1 MTHRMVS
8 HGPSLPL
15 LLDHMVIN
23 TRFDMARAAR
33 LFAGLGFTLTPQSRH
48 TLGSINHLMVFGT
61 DYLELVGLP
70 DDGGPVRE
78 EILNSAIGIDGLVF
92 QDDDVDSM
100 AQRLGTLAG
109 ELAPVGQF
117 SRPVTLA
124 EGTQD
129 ASFRTARFAPGRFAA
144 GRVYYCQHLTPELI
158 WRQAWQHHA
167 NTARNLSGMV
177 VVAADPAR
185 DAADYAQAAFAAAA
199 VEVGPGTW
207 QVDGE
212 RYALTICDHAT
223 YKTLYGDL
231 ACEAEGRDAF
241 FGAIEIQVDDL
252 AMLQRVL
259 PELGDDVRYA
269 ITPARV
275 LVKLPAFNA
284 VLTFST
290 APASLRDPA
299 S

>member
-1 MTHRMVS
+1 MTRSKVTS
-8 HGPSLPL
+8 ASSGPL

-92 QDDDVDSM
+92 QDDNVDSM
-100 AQRLGTLAG
+100 AQRLGSLASS
-109 ELAPVGQF
+109 LAPVGQF

-129 ASFRTARFAPGRFAA
+129 ASFRTARFVPGRFAA

-167 NTARNLSGMV
+167 NTARHLNGMV
-177 VVAADPAR
+177 VVAADPAGE
-185 DAADYAQAAFAAAA
+185 AAAYAQAAFAEPALQT
-199 VEVGPGTW
+199 GPASW
-207 QVDGE
+207 QVQGE
-212 RYALTICDHAT
+212 RYVLTICDHAT
-223 YKTLYGDL
+223 YQARFGAL
-231 ACEAEGRDAF
+231 ACEANGRDAF
-241 FGAIEIQVDDL
+241 FGAIDILVDDL

-259 PELGDDVRYA
+259 PELGDEVRFA
-269 ITPARV
+269 VEPAGVR
-275 LVKLPAFNA
+275 VKLPAFNA
-284 VLTFST
+284 LLSFST
-290 APASLRDPA
+290 VPASLEGPEF
-299 S
+299 

>member
-1 MTHRMVS
+1 MTRSKVS
-8 HGPSLPL
+8 PASSAPL
-15 LLDHMVIN
+15 LLDHVVVN

-48 TLGSINHLMVFGT
+48 TLGSINHLMVFDT

-78 EILNSAIGIDGLVF
+78 EILNSPIGIDGLVF
-92 QDDDVDSM
+92 QDDNVDSM
-100 AQRLGTLAG
+100 AERIGSLASS
-109 ELAPVGQF
+109 LAPVGQF

-129 ASFRTARFAPGRFAA
+129 ASFRTARFVPGRFAA

-167 NTARNLSGMV
+167 NTARCLSGMV
-177 VVAADPAR
+177 AVCADPAV
-185 DAADYAQAAFAAAA
+185 DAAAYAEAAFAGAALQI
-199 VEVGPGTW
+199 GPASW
-207 QVDGE
+207 QVQGE
-212 RYALTICDHAT
+212 RYALTLCDHAT
-223 YKTLYGDL
+223 YQARFGTL
-231 ACEAEGRDAF
+231 ACEAHGRDAF
-241 FGAIEIQVDDL
+241 FGAIEILIDDL

-259 PELGDDVRYA
+259 PELGDEVLFAAQPDG
-269 ITPARV
+269 V

-284 VLTFST
+284 VLSFST
-290 APASLRDPA
+290 APASLRGPA
-299 S
+299 T

>member
-1 MTHRMVS
+1 MTRHMVS
-8 HGPSLPL
+8 PGSSVPL

-23 TRFDMARAAR
+23 TRFDMTRAAR

-48 TLGSINHLMVFGT
+48 DLGSINHLMVFGT

-92 QDDDVDSM
+92 QDNSVDSM
-100 AQRLGTLAG
+100 AQRLGSLASA
-109 ELAPVGQF
+109 LAPVGQF
-117 SRPVTLA
+117 TRPVTLT
-124 EGTQD
+124 EGTKD
-129 ASFRTARFAPGRFAA
+129 ASFRTARFAPGRFLA

-177 VVAADPAR
+177 VVCADPAHA
-185 DAADYAQAAFAAAA
+185 AADYAQAAFAAAP
-199 VEVGPGTW
+199 VQVDSGTW
-207 QVDGE
+207 QVHGE
-212 RYALTICDHAT
+212 HYMLTICDHAT
-223 YKTLYGDL
+223 YKTRFGDL
-231 ACEAEGRDAF
+231 ACEADGRDAF
-241 FGAIEIQVDDL
+241 FGAIEILVDDS

-259 PELGDDVRYA
+259 PELDDEVLYA
-269 ITPARV
+269 ITSTCV
-275 LVKLPAFNA
+275 HVKLPAFNA

-290 APASLRDPA
+290 APASR
-299 S
+299 